1 MDLDAIA
8 EWSRYVVG
16 AALFVYLGAWL
27 GFSSEMG
34 LRTRLRT
41 EAANVGGVR
50 SGELAAVSAE
60 TSVTARTA
68 QEAGDDARPREEGG
82 TAQVRQLAEQA
93 DSRGRAGRA
102 CLVVATVVLAVGVVM
117 RGVGTGRFPWG
128 NMHEFSITAGLVAS
142 IAFIYLGR
150 TAAGRIVTAWGS
162 LIVFITLG
170 LAVTLLYV
178 PPGPLVP
185 ALQSYWLIVHVG
197 CAVVAFGLFTVAA
210 VVQAMQII
218 AERAGR
224 RGQVTGFAASLPASS
239 TLDRLGYRLTAIGF
253 PIWTVGPLILGA
265 IWAEVSWGRYWDW
278 DPKEV
283 WALITWLVY
292 AAYLHARATAG
303 WKGSKASVV
312 GLIGFA
318 TALFSYFGV
327 NIFFG
332 GMHVYGGL

>member
-1 MDLDAIA
+1 MDLDSIA

-34 LRTRLRT
+34 LRARLRAV
-41 EAANVGGVR
+41 AAPAAGER
-50 SGELAAVSAE
+50 SAELAAVPA
-60 TSVTARTA
+60 
-68 QEAGDDARPREEGG
+68 AGPIEG
-82 TAQVRQLAEQA
+82 TAERGTSITDGDQSLAQQA
-93 DSRGRAGRA
+93 AARGRAGWV
-102 CLVVATVVLAVGVVM
+102 CLVVATVLLALGVVM

-128 NMHEFSITAGLVAS
+128 NMHEFSITTGLVAS
-142 IAFIYLGR
+142 IALVYLGR
-150 TAAGRIVTAWGS
+150 TVAGRVVTAWGS
-162 LIVFITLG
+162 LLVFVTLG
-170 LAVTLLYV
+170 LAVTVLYV

-185 ALQSYWLIVHVG
+185 ALRSYWLIVHVG

-210 VVQAMQII
+210 VVQGLQII
-218 AERAGR
+218 AERAER
-224 RGQVTGFAASLPASS
+224 KGQASGFVGSLPPSS
-239 TLDRLGYRLTAIGF
+239 TLDRLGYRLAAIGF

-265 IWAEVSWGRYWDW
+265 IWAEVSWGRYWNW

-303 WKGSKASVV
+303 WKGSKASIV

-327 NIFFG
+327 NILFNG
-332 GMHVYGGL
+332 LHSYGGL